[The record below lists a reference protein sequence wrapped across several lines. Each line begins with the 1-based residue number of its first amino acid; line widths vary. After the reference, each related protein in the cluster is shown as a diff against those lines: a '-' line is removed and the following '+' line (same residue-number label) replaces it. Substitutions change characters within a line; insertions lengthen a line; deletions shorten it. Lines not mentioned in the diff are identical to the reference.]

1 MTNLIQ
7 NKTPIRATFFLKIPF
22 NQVTEDIRSDAFRY
36 CHRQGLSPSGFFKIK
51 EGIMGF
57 PEEYDT
63 HNILCYIAN
72 KCQKE
77 GSIVVFTNFNLPLNS
92 LPLSIRQWK
101 RANLQFVRGNFRV
114 KTGINL
120 CTFVDVIC

>member
-51 EGIMGF
+51 EGIIGF
-57 PEEYDT
+57 PEEDYT
-63 HNILCYIAN
+63 HNILCDIAN
-72 KCQKE
+72 KCQKD

-92 LPLSIRQWK
+92 FTIINQAMETGKLTVRPWK
-101 RANLQFVRGNFRV
+101 L
-114 KTGINL
+114 
-120 CTFVDVIC
+120 